1 MAGEL
6 AAVGSSIA
14 SAIKAYAMPLFLL
27 SLSMFYQLVVIPRS
41 FPPSHYD
48 ALRIERYSSIEDVK
62 DAYEKFFSNWNSGV
76 EVPSTDDFIKIQ
88 YAYELLTN
96 PLWKRDYDIFG
107 IDEQHHVLEKV
118 KRQYAEESYS
128 HIGLPLLDATVS
140 DHGDYAFNVITF
152 QDFRS
157 LLSDSKPWIVQVYSR
172 GSIHCAQFFGLW
184 KEIDALLD
192 GVANT
197 GMVELGDLQLATS
210 LAERKPTRQ
219 FSFGNGLPSLVAV
232 PPECQSYDCLVRFEG
247 DLSMDAVSDWFATT
261 VLGLPRILYYSKD
274 SLVI

>member
-140 DHGDYAFNVITF
+140 G
-152 QDFRS
+152 
-157 LLSDSKPWIVQVYSR
+157 
-172 GSIHCAQFFGLW
+172 
-184 KEIDALLD
+184 
-192 GVANT
+192 
-197 GMVELGDLQLATS
+197 
-210 LAERKPTRQ
+210 
-219 FSFGNGLPSLVAV
+219 
-232 PPECQSYDCLVRFEG
+232 
-247 DLSMDAVSDWFATT
+247 
-261 VLGLPRILYYSKD
+261 
-274 SLVI
+274 